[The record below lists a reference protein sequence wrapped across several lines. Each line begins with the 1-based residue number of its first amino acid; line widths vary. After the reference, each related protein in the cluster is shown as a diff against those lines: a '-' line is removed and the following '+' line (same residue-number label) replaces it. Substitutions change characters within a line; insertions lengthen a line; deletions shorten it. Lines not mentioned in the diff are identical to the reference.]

1 MDDTV
6 GTVKRG
12 RGRPPK
18 EDALTPAERAKRYRD
33 NRRAERLAIALSREL
48 DDHPPDSPHRLFVEL
63 DKALARGAALEQ
75 QLRQAHDRIALLE
88 AENARLRGRA

>member
-1 MDDTV
+1 MEE
-6 GTVKRG
+6 KRG

-33 NRRAERLAIALSREL
+33 NKRAEKMAIALSREL

-63 DKALARGAALEQ
+63 DKALTRVVELEQ
-75 QLRQAHDRIALLE
+75 QLE
-88 AENARLRGRA
+88 AAQHEIQRLRAQLK